1 MERPKV
7 VVKAGNLTCKHSG
20 KRSLTAPGVKLTVG
34 TSPVIPLASVPGA
47 APYQSCTF
55 AHPCISTVVTS
66 LGSTKLTVGGKPV
79 LLDSDTVS
87 SVNDVPSTFPATVK
101 PGQSKLTAS

>member
-1 MERPKV
+1 MARPKV
-7 VVKAGNLTCKHSG
+7 VVEDGNLTCKHAG

-34 TSPVIPLASVPGA
+34 TSPVIPLATVPGA

-66 LGSTKLTVGGKPV
+66 TGSGKLTVGGKPV
-79 LLDSDTVS
+79 LLDSDTVN
-87 SVNDVPSTFPATVK
+87 SVNDVPTTFPATVI